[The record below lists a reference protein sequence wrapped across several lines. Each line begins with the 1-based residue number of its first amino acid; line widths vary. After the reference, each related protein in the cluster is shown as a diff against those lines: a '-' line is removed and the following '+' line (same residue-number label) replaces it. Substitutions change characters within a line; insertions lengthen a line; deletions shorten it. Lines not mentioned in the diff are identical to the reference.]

1 MKKYINI
8 NSELLGVGIGFLSF
22 YIIFF
27 LWNMSWG
34 VSFVISFTFGF
45 FSSKFLDVCAS
56 KINGEDLDKERAT
69 EISKTVN
76 DFEKNDLL

>member
-1 MKKYINI
+1 MKKYIKI
-8 NSELLGVGIGFLSF
+8 NSELLGVGVGFLSF

-27 LWNMSWG
+27 LWNVSWG
-34 VSFVISFTFGF
+34 ISFVISFTFGF
-45 FSSKFLDVCAS
+45 FSSKFMDVYAD
-56 KINGEDLDKERAT
+56 KIRVEDLDKEKAT

>member
-1 MKKYINI
+1 MKKYIKI
-8 NSELLGVGIGFLSF
+8 NSELLGVGIGFLSL
-22 YIIFF
+22 YITFF

-45 FSSKFLDVCAS
+45 FSSKFLDVYAS

-76 DFEKNDLL
+76 DFEKN

>member
-1 MKKYINI
+1 MKKYIKI
-8 NSELLGVGIGFLSF
+8 NSELLGVGVGFLSF

-27 LWNMSWG
+27 LWNVSWG
-34 VSFVISFTFGF
+34 ISFVISFTFGF
-45 FSSKFLDVCAS
+45 FSSKFMDVYAD
-56 KINGEDLDKERAT
+56 KISVEDLDKEKAT

>member
-1 MKKYINI
+1 MKKYIKI
-8 NSELLGVGIGFLSF
+8 NSELLGVGIGFLSL
-22 YIIFF
+22 YITFF

-45 FSSKFLDVCAS
+45 FSSKFLDVYAG

-76 DFEKNDLL
+76 DFEKN

>member
-34 VSFVISFTFGF
+34 GSFVISFTFGF
-45 FSSKFLDVCAS
+45 FSSKFLDVYAS

-76 DFEKNDLL
+76 DFEKNDLP

>member
-45 FSSKFLDVCAS
+45 FSSKFLGVYAS

>member
-45 FSSKFLDVCAS
+45 FSSKFLGVYAS

-76 DFEKNDLL
+76 DFEKK

>member
-1 MKKYINI
+1 MKKYIKI
-8 NSELLGVGIGFLSF
+8 NSELLGVGIGFLSL
-22 YIIFF
+22 YITFF

-45 FSSKFLDVCAS
+45 FSSKFLDVYAS

-76 DFEKNDLL
+76 DFEKNDLP

>member
-1 MKKYINI
+1 MKAYIKI
-8 NSELLGVGIGFLSF
+8 NSELLGVGVGFLSF

-27 LWNMSWG
+27 LWNVSWG
-34 VSFVISFTFGF
+34 ISFVISFTFGF
-45 FSSKFLDVCAS
+45 FSSKFMDVYAG
-56 KINGEDLDKERAT
+56 KISVEDLDKEKAT

>member
-1 MKKYINI
+1 MEYV
-8 NSELLGVGIGFLSF
+8 L
-22 YIIFF
+22 
-27 LWNMSWG
+27 G

-45 FSSKFLDVCAS
+45 FSSKFLDVYAS

>member
-8 NSELLGVGIGFLSF
+8 NSELLGVWIGFLSF

-45 FSSKFLDVCAS
+45 FSSKFLDVYAS

-76 DFEKNDLL
+76 DFEKK